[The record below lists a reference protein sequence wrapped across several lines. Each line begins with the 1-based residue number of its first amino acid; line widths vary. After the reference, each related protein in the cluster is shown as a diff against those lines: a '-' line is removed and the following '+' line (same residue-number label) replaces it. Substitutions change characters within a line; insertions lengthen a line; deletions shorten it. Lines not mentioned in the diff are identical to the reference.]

1 MIYFDNSATTK
12 MSDAALSAFADAARG
27 LYGNPSSRHSLGTDA
42 AAAVKA
48 AKAEIL
54 RAIDARAG
62 LLVLTGSGSEANNL
76 ALLGRAAAKE
86 RYKKTHARIIVGA
99 GEHPSVSLPISRL
112 AAEGFD
118 IVEIPTRGGVLD
130 LSALA
135 DALNENTVLVSVMLV
150 NNETGALYDIA
161 AISRLLRENAPSAVL
176 HCDATQGFLKLPLS
190 VRTLGID
197 LLTLSAHKVHGP
209 KGIGA
214 LYISDAVHKSR
225 GLSPII
231 LGGGQEDGYRSGTVN
246 APALLSFAAAVKD
259 GYAAL
264 DQNAAK
270 MRGLRDALV
279 TALATDDRLS
289 AITPVLPA
297 VCAPHILSLTLPSI
311 KSETMLNF
319 LSGEGFAISAGSACA
334 SHGKHQSPAL
344 LAYGLTPAAADTTV
358 RVSFSHENTE
368 AELSAF
374 IEALAA
380 GIARLCRIRK

>member
-1 MIYFDNSATTK
+1 
-12 MSDAALSAFADAARG
+12 MSDAALTAFTDAARG
-27 LYGNPSSRHSLGTDA
+27 LYGNPSSRHKYGTDA

-54 RAIDARAG
+54 RAIDARTG
-62 LLVLTGSGSEANNL
+62 LLVLTGGGSEANNL
-76 ALLGRAAAKE
+76 ALFGRAYAKE
-86 RYKKTHARIIVGA
+86 RYKKTRARIITSA
-99 GEHPSVSLPISRL
+99 GEHPSVSLPLARL

-118 IVEIPTRGGVLD
+118 IVEIPTRGGALD
-130 LSALA
+130 PSALF

-150 NNETGALYDIA
+150 NNETGAVYDIA
-161 AISRLLRENAPSAVL
+161 ELSRLMRAKAPSAIL

-197 LLTLSAHKVHGP
+197 LLTVSAHKLHGP

-246 APALLSFAAAVKD
+246 APALLSFAAAVKE

-264 DQNAAK
+264 DTCAAK
-270 MRGLRDALV
+270 MRALRDTLV
-279 TALATDDRLS
+279 TAIESDERLS
-289 AITPVLPA
+289 AVTPVLPA
-297 VCAPHILSLTLPSI
+297 AAAPHILSLTLPGI
-311 KSETMLNF
+311 KSETMLNY
-319 LSGEGFAISAGSACA
+319 LSGDGFAISAGSACA
-334 SHGKHQSPAL
+334 SHGKNQSPAL
-344 LAYGLTPAAADTTV
+344 LAFGLSPAEADTTV
-358 RVSFSHENTE
+358 RVSFCAENTQT
-368 AELSAF
+368 ELSAF

-380 GIARLCRIRK
+380 GISRLCRIRK

>member
-1 MIYFDNSATTK
+1 
-12 MSDAALSAFADAARG
+12 MSDAALSAFTDAARG
-27 LYGNPSSRHSLGTDA
+27 LYGNPSSRHKYGTDA

-54 RAIDARAG
+54 RAIDARGG
-62 LLVLTGSGSEANNL
+62 LLVLTGGGSEANNL
-76 ALLGRAAAKE
+76 ALFGRAYAKE
-86 RYKKTHARIIVGA
+86 RYKKTRARIITSA
-99 GEHPSVSLPISRL
+99 GEHPSVSLPLARL

-130 LSALA
+130 LSALS
-135 DALNENTVLVSVMLV
+135 DALNESTVLVSLMLV

-161 AISRLLRENAPSAVL
+161 AASRLLREKAPAAIL

-190 VRTLGID
+190 VRALGID
-197 LLTLSAHKVHGP
+197 LLTVSAHKLHGP

-225 GLSPII
+225 GISPII

-246 APALLSFAAAVKD
+246 APALLSFAAAVKE

-264 DQNAAK
+264 DRSTAK
-270 MRGLRDALV
+270 MRALRDALL
-279 TALATDDRLS
+279 TALATDERL
-289 AITPVLPA
+289 AAVTPVLPA
-297 VCAPHILSLTLPSI
+297 QSAPHILSLTLPSI
-311 KSETMLNF
+311 KSETMLNY
-319 LSGEGFAISAGSACA
+319 LSGEGFAISAGSACS
-334 SHGKHQSPAL
+334 SHGKNQSPAL
-344 LAYGLTPAAADTTV
+344 LAFGLSPAEADTTV
-358 RVSFSHENTE
+358 RVSFCAENTQ

-380 GIARLCRIRK
+380 GVFRLCRIRK